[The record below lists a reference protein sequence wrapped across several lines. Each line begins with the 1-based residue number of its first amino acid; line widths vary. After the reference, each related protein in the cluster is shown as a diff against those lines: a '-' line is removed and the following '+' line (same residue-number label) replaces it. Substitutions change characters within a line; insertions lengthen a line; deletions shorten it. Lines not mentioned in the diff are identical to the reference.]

1 MSVTPRL
8 GPHTL
13 YEMSAE
19 YPYRVGHHSEVK
31 VHQDVGQDVRQLADV
46 FIHAF
51 QIEEVSNS
59 LLEMTDI
66 GVIDGEDSESVK
78 INNQTEGSDNEFA
91 SFVRKVFSTKAS
103 VPSATRQA
111 RQKRIAHRVEQ
122 DLIGQAG
129 LTQYFIRVVDM
140 ELQCRELGQ
149 LSLRARN
156 EQIEH
161 PKKFDADT
169 FLPVRVCPF
178 RRDMRRSS
186 ASCPASL
193 LRTFAA
199 ISVSHF
205 AKLSRPCLESN
216 WLSPSGM
223 MVVAIDDI
231 FV

>member
-1 MSVTPRL
+1 
-8 GPHTL
+8 
-13 YEMSAE
+13 
-19 YPYRVGHHSEVK
+19 
-31 VHQDVGQDVRQLADV
+31 
-46 FIHAF
+46 
-51 QIEEVSNS
+51 
-59 LLEMTDI
+59 MTDV

-169 FLPVRVCPF
+169 FLPVRCGK
-178 RRDMRRSS
+178 D
-186 ASCPASL
+186 CI
-193 LRTFAA
+193 FA
-199 ISVSHF
+199 
-205 AKLSRPCLESN
+205 
-216 WLSPSGM
+216 
-223 MVVAIDDI
+223 
-231 FV
+231 

>member
-46 FIHAF
+46 FSHDF
-51 QIEEVSNS
+51 QIEEVSRGAAQNTYS
-59 LLEMTDI
+59 
-66 GVIDGEDSESVK
+66 GVNDGEDSESAK
-78 INNQTEGSDNEFA
+78 CAAPLEGSDNEFA

-122 DLIGQAG
+122 DLISQAG

-140 ELQCRELGQ
+140 ELQCRELSKLAMLGQ
-149 LSLRARN
+149 KS
-156 EQIEH
+156 
-161 PKKFDADT
+161 T
-169 FLPVRVCPF
+169 V
-178 RRDMRRSS
+178 
-186 ASCPASL
+186 
-193 LRTFAA
+193 
-199 ISVSHF
+199 
-205 AKLSRPCLESN
+205 
-216 WLSPSGM
+216 
-223 MVVAIDDI
+223 
-231 FV
+231 

>member
-59 LLEMTDI
+59 LLEMTDVR
-66 GVIDGEDSESVK
+66 VIDGEDSESVK

-140 ELQCRELGQ
+140 EPSAASWGSSRFGQEMSKSNTRKNSTRTPFCRFDVVRILRCSTDC
-149 LSLRARN
+149 SLKVMLKMYSYLHGV
-156 EQIEH
+156 QMS
-161 PKKFDADT
+161 F
-169 FLPVRVCPF
+169 
-178 RRDMRRSS
+178 
-186 ASCPASL
+186 
-193 LRTFAA
+193 
-199 ISVSHF
+199 
-205 AKLSRPCLESN
+205 
-216 WLSPSGM
+216 
-223 MVVAIDDI
+223 
-231 FV
+231 

>member
-59 LLEMTDI
+59 LLEMTDV

-169 FLPVRVCPF
+169 FLPVRC
-178 RRDMRRSS
+178 D
-186 ASCPASL
+186 
-193 LRTFAA
+193 
-199 ISVSHF
+199 
-205 AKLSRPCLESN
+205 KE
-216 WLSPSGM
+216 
-223 MVVAIDDI
+223 
-231 FV
+231 